1 MKWYKSSECQYD
13 RDSLERI
20 FLKYGTET
28 GIVISEKK
36 DGSALV
42 EFEDIAAARMA
53 VNIETAFPEN

>member
-1 MKWYKSSECQYD
+1 M
-13 RDSLERI
+13 ERI

-36 DGSALV
+36 DGSALL

>member
-20 FLKYGTET
+20 FLKYGTVT
-28 GIVISEKK
+28 GFVISEKK